1 MYQMISWWVRNPKAA
16 NLLMA
21 AIIIV
26 GIATFSRIEQEVFP
40 KISAPVVSVHYVWP
54 GASPK
59 EVEDQIIVRV
69 EESLRDI
76 EGIEKIRAFAQESF
90 GAIYVQGFAG
100 TDVDYLMQEV
110 KREVDTIVSIPLKVE
125 PPVVDDASFEFPILA
140 IALSGDVSEKRLTK
154 TARVL
159 RDELALQ
166 PHVDIVNILGNRKEE
181 ISIELSETA
190 MRRYGLNFDDI
201 VNAIRKN
208 SINLSSGNIKTETG
222 TLQLATR
229 NLGDSLEDFNKIVI
243 LQTSD
248 GGKIRVS
255 DVATVVDGFED
266 KDTSDRII
274 NVESGKSIPL
284 QGLLVMSSSD
294 MNVVKTSK
302 SVNDWIESKQGN
314 LPEGMSL
321 QLWTDQSELYKGR
334 MNLIIRAAYGGL
346 ILVFL
351 ILMLFLRP
359 AIAIWCS
366 VGIGTAFTDLLF
378 FCLGWIYL

>member
-1 MYQMISWWVRNPKAA
+1 
-16 NLLMA
+16 
-21 AIIIV
+21 
-26 GIATFSRIEQEVFP
+26 
-40 KISAPVVSVHYVWP
+40 
-54 GASPK
+54 
-59 EVEDQIIVRV
+59 
-69 EESLRDI
+69 
-76 EGIEKIRAFAQESF
+76 
-90 GAIYVQGFAG
+90 
-100 TDVDYLMQEV
+100 
-110 KREVDTIVSIPLKVE
+110 
-125 PPVVDDASFEFPILA
+125 
-140 IALSGDVSEKRLTK
+140 
-154 TARVL
+154 
-159 RDELALQ
+159 
-166 PHVDIVNILGNRKEE
+166 
-181 ISIELSETA
+181 

-222 TLQLATR
+222 TLQLTTR

-266 KDTSDRII
+266 KDTLDRII

-366 VGIGTAFTDLLF
+366 VGIGTAFTGSLIFLPGMDISLNVISLF
-378 FCLGWIYL
+378 AFPITLGC